1 MLTKRLKQQ
10 EVVMQM
16 VAHEMRTPLSI
27 VIQFLGMLRILCKFD
42 EGPDQNN
49 ASGEELRQGLIGEG
63 LTAEDV
69 MGNIELQV
77 NLLMSFVNDLLDLAR
92 IDEGLFN
99 LNKAEFSF
107 Q

>member
-1 MLTKRLKQQ
+1 
-10 EVVMQM
+10 
-16 VAHEMRTPLSI
+16 MRTPLSI
-27 VIQFLGMLRILCKFD
+27 IIQFLGMLRVLCKFE

-49 ASGEELRQGLIGEG
+49 GISGEELRQGLIAEG
-63 LTAEDV
+63 MTAEDV